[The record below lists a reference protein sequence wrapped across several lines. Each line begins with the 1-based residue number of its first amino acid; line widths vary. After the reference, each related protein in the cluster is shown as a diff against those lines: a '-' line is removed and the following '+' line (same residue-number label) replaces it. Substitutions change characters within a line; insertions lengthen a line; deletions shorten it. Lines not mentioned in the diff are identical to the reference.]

1 MHNRIKIV
9 LVRSIDKL
17 RHRCKCSGELRMPS
31 YPRLLG
37 ATYGVLKDP
46 APDAEASSGVVDC
59 GLWPSARRRR
69 RRGAWFSGCRQVTG
83 CVAGRLRTVG

>member
-37 ATYGVLKDP
+37 AMYGVLKGP

-59 GLWPSARRRR
+59 GLWLRLLGGDVVEAHGSP
-69 RRGAWFSGCRQVTG
+69 V
-83 CVAGRLRTVG
+83 VGR